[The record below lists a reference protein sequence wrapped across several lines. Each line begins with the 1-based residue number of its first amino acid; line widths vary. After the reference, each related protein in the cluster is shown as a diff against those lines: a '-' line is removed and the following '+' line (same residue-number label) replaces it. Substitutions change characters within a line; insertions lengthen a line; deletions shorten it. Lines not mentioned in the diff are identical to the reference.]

1 MDLPTKWWF
10 SIVMLVYQRVNLK
23 RNHFFGVP
31 WEDNQGASVFSW
43 WILLWWKKTWCS
55 NEHGQFWKIHET
67 CHVRPPNASLT
78 QSLTYTAYVYI
89 HLVGGFK
96 HVFIFHF
103 IYGMSSN
110 QIDIDFH
117 IFQRGWNHQPVLHH
131 IPFIQIH
138 IKSRRIYAHIK

>member
-89 HLVGGFK
+89 HIWLVVSNMVLFSISYMGCHPTK
-96 HVFIFHF
+96 LTLTFIFFRGVETTNQYCIIFHL
-103 IYGMSSN
+103 YRYTSSHVVFMC
-110 QIDIDFH
+110 I
-117 IFQRGWNHQPVLHH
+117 
-131 IPFIQIH
+131 
-138 IKSRRIYAHIK
+138 